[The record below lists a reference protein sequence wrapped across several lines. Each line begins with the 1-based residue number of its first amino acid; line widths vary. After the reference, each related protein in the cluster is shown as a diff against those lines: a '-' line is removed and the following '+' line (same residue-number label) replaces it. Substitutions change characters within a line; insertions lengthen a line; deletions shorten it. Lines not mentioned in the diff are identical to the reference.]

1 MQAPRIESCLPPYLP
16 VPLSPY
22 VTMSPTELENYL
34 LSSLQ
39 AYGQSYGLPT
49 SPEEIKG
56 LAATLLRISLPQ
68 IPGLAEATEIAALVD
83 RVVQAYGSG
92 AIAPDLLNAGQDLL
106 ISQAHDWRVG
116 LEQRVQDT
124 LIGYLQSYAPAGLDL
139 GALRDLAVATLPL
152 VSGEGITREEVNGLV
167 SKVVDSFDL
176 EKALAA
182 KFNPTLVAVVKDLAV
197 AWSQR
202 PLEQAVG
209 ETVTAYLQ
217 RFAPKLETIG
227 EDLIE
232 RALGAVL
239 KNRVDFGLDLA
250 LNLANRQLLIQQVSF
265 QLNIMKAS
273 PLPSKTAQRIAAE
286 LQAEIGDLQKY
297 RQEHFGTGNLAAGL
311 GGQNDLSISSPW
323 TKPKRGHATQG
334 DNPG

>member
-1 MQAPRIESCLPPYLP
+1 
-16 VPLSPY
+16 
-22 VTMSPTELENYL
+22 MSPTELENYL

-39 AYGQSYGLPT
+39 AYGHSYGLPT

-56 LAATLLRISLPQ
+56 LVATLLRLSLPQ
-68 IPGLAEATEIAALVD
+68 IPGLAGATEIAALVD
-83 RVVQAYGSG
+83 RVVQAYGNG
-92 AIAPDLLNAGQDLL
+92 AIAPSLLNAGQDLL
-106 ISQAHDWRVG
+106 IRQAYDWRAG
-116 LEQRVQDT
+116 LEQRLQDT

-139 GALRDLAVATLPL
+139 ATLRDLTLAALPL
-152 VSGEGITREEVNGLV
+152 ANGQGITREEVNGLV
-167 SKVVDSFDL
+167 SQIVNSFDL

-182 KFNPTLVAVVKDLAV
+182 KFNPTLVAVVKELAV

-202 PLEQAVG
+202 PMEQAVG
-209 ETVTAYLQ
+209 ETLTAYMQ

-239 KNRVDFGLDLA
+239 KNQVDFGLDLD

-273 PLPSKTAQRIAAE
+273 PLPSKTAQQIAAE
-286 LQAEIGDLQKY
+286 LQTEISDLQKY
-297 RQEHFGTGNLAAGL
+297 RQEHFGTDNVAAGL
-311 GGQNDLSISSPW
+311 GGQDGLSVSSPW
-323 TKPKRGHATQG
+323 TKPKGADSPQ
-334 DNPG
+334 